1 MIAFTKCTDIQ
12 ILIIGKVE
20 YKGVWGKVEYKG
32 VWLDINPAV
41 WKLYAVKNSQ
51 WDVKQLLETVLFQI
65 YHV

>member
-1 MIAFTKCTDIQ
+1 MIAFTKCTEIQ
-12 ILIIGKVE
+12 ILVVGQ
-20 YKGVWGKVEYKG
+20 VEYKG

-41 WKLYAVKNSQ
+41 WKLYAVKKSQ